1 MRATASRSLK
11 SARCFT
17 EKILKN
23 GESDISFVTH
33 ISFKLNVSLCCAMA
47 ISNDLRYSRDQKV
60 QFATKI
66 LEDVKD
72 KLVDIA
78 NQLQGVEILLNGL
91 KED

>member
-1 MRATASRSLK
+1 
-11 SARCFT
+11 
-17 EKILKN
+17 
-23 GESDISFVTH
+23 
-33 ISFKLNVSLCCAMA
+33 MA
-47 ISNDLRYSRDQKV
+47 IKSDLRYSRDQKV